1 MAAPSFQTPLL
12 SMRGISK
19 RFPGVVALDS
29 VNFDLRAGE
38 VHVLLGENGAGKSTL
53 MKILAGAYAKDE
65 GQILLEGQA
74 VEISGPRQAL
84 RLGISTIYQEL
95 NLVPSLSVAENIFLG
110 SEPCGLFGFVDSSRQ
125 RQQALEILRGL
136 GLAMDARRFV
146 RELSVAE
153 QQMVE
158 VAKALSLDSRI
169 LIMDE
174 PSSALSRK
182 ETDQLFETIRRL
194 KRNGVGIVYISHRLE
209 EIFEIGD
216 RVTVLRDG
224 HYIATR
230 PVAEMTTPELIHLMA
245 DRKLKEHFPKEVIPA
260 GQELLRVEG
269 LGNGRLR
276 DLSFTLRAG
285 EVLGIAGLMGSGRS
299 ELAHAL
305 FGVAPI
311 ETGQVL
317 VRGKP
322 VGPLSPA
329 KAISQGIGLL
339 TEDRKNKGLILD
351 LSVAEN
357 IVLPSTDRLSRHGW
371 LDVRSEDS
379 LVHRF
384 IRELHIKTPGSDQT
398 VRFLSG
404 GNQQKVVLSKWL
416 ACETDILIFD
426 EPTRGIDVAAKVE
439 IYQVINRLVANGKGV
454 IMISSELPEILGMS
468 DRILVMHEGSMSAR
482 FTRAEATQERVL
494 SAALGRSREDLEVS
508 V

>member
-1 MAAPSFQTPLL
+1 MAAPSSQTPLL

-19 RFPGVVALDS
+19 RFPGVVALER
-29 VNFDLRAGE
+29 VNFNLRAGE

-65 GQILLEGQA
+65 GQILLDGQP
-74 VEISGPRQAL
+74 VEISGPREAL
-84 RLGISTIYQEL
+84 QFGISTIYQEL
-95 NLVPSLSVAENIFLG
+95 NLILSLSVAENIFLG
-110 SEPCGLFGFVDSSRQ
+110 SEPCGPFGFVDSSRQ
-125 RQQALEILRGL
+125 REQAREVLRDL
-136 GLAMDARRFV
+136 GLAMDPNRPV
-146 RELSVAE
+146 RDLSVAE

-182 ETDQLFETIRRL
+182 ETDQLFETILRL
-194 KRNGVGIVYISHRLE
+194 KRNGVGIIYISHRLE

-224 HYIATR
+224 RYIATR
-230 PVAEMTTPELIHLMA
+230 PLAEITTPELIHLMA
-245 DRKLKEHFPKEVIPA
+245 NRELKEHFPKEVIPA
-260 GQELLRVEG
+260 GKELLRVER
-269 LGNGRLR
+269 LCNRQLR
-276 DLSFTLRAG
+276 DLSFVLRAG
-285 EVLGIAGLMGSGRS
+285 EVLGVSGLMGSGRS

-311 ETGQVL
+311 ETGRVL

-329 KAISQGIGLL
+329 KAISQGMGLL

-351 LSVAEN
+351 LSVSEN
-357 IVLPSTDRLSRHGW
+357 IVLPSTDRLSHHGW
-371 LDVRSEDS
+371 LDVKSEES
-379 LVHRF
+379 LARHF
-384 IRELHIKTPGSDQT
+384 IRELRIKTPGSDQT

-439 IYQVINRLVANGKGV
+439 IYQVINRLAANGKGV

-468 DRILVMHEGSMSAR
+468 DRILVMHEGAITAH

-494 SAALGRSREDLEVS
+494 SAALGRSQEEVG
-508 V
+508 VNV